1 MKLRVGLVFGGRSVE
16 HEVSVSS
23 ARSILGALDRE
34 RYDVSVV
41 EVDRS
46 GHWHLR
52 DADHFETDQLG
63 KGQEVTLAP
72 VPGGATLFPLSAAA
86 LSGSPDPAIALDV
99 IFPIIHG
106 RGGED
111 GALQGLLEL
120 KEIAYVGSG
129 VLGSAVQMDKD
140 IAKKLLAHAGIPD
153 LPWLSFRRHELEG
166 QGIQLAVEAVA
177 ESLAYPVFVKPANS
191 GSSVGINKARNAD
204 ELISGLREAM
214 AHDDKL
220 IVERGIEAREI
231 EVAVLGDTSPEA
243 SVPGEILP
251 SHEFYD
257 YAAKYLDDATELLI
271 PAPLSEEESRSLRQV
286 ALKAFRTVEAAGLAR
301 VDFLMDRATGK
312 AYVNELNSLPGFT
325 DGSMYSRLWEATG
338 VPYPKLLDRLIDLSL
353 ERHQSQSRWQR
364 SSRLD
369 APDSTGRHSSR
380 RKS

>member
-140 IAKKLLAHAGIPD
+140 IAKKLLAHAGIPV
-153 LPWLSFRRHELEG
+153 LLWLSFRRHELEG